1 MSQQRRFSFTRT
13 LKAKCRHVPTL
24 FTALA
29 IASLCACSTTRV
41 PVASAQKTYTTTQR
55 DGVCVE
61 NIEISALRGRLQAL
75 TAGGQFIDAYD
86 AAKAQCWLDSAESQF
101 AENDRTGYVNEAT
114 EESAVLIRSMEVN
127 KGQPTALGQIKHI
140 AASYRVRH
148 DLWQLIGAIKEDRG
162 FKCVSALVACA
173 EVRLVR
179 AGHALD
185 QTGWRQ
191 ANPHIQI
198 AESLLTQAQREGE
211 KCGQSVVVAPPAV
224 EVKPAPAP
232 IVPVEVKPTTDR
244 FSLQA
249 DALFAFNRAD
259 LSSLLPAGKAKL
271 DWLVQRLKEYQRID
285 RIDIS
290 GFTDRLGTNQYN
302 LQLSQARANTVKDYL
317 VARGINAPLVTAT
330 GKGKSKTASGQCPAD
345 MTRSKLIECLQ
356 PDRRVDLEIL
366 GIAIRPA
373 NTR

>member
-1 MSQQRRFSFTRT
+1 MSRQGRLSFARA
-13 LKAKCRHVPTL
+13 LKAKCRHVPML
-24 FTALA
+24 FVAVA
-29 IASLCACSTTRV
+29 IASLCACSTTLL
-41 PVASAQKTYTTTQR
+41 PVSSAKGAQSTAHR
-55 DGVCVE
+55 GGVCVE
-61 NIEISALRGRLQAL
+61 NLEITALRGRLQAL
-75 TAGGQFIDAYD
+75 TTGGQYVDAYD
-86 AAKAQCWLDSAESQF
+86 LAKAQCWLDSAESQF
-101 AENDRTGYVNEAT
+101 AENDRTGYVSEAM
-114 EESAVLIRSMEVN
+114 EESAGLIRSMEAN
-127 KGQPTALGQIKHI
+127 KGQAAAQTKHI
-140 AASYRVRH
+140 AGSDRLRH
-148 DLWQLIGAIKEDRG
+148 DLWQLIGTIKADRG

-198 AESLLTQAQREGE
+198 AEGLLAQAQREGE
-211 KCGQSVVVAPPAV
+211 KCSQSVVGAPPAA

-232 IVPVEVKPTTDR
+232 IAPVEEKPTTDR

-259 LSSLLPAGKAKL
+259 FSSLLPAGKAKL
-271 DWLVQRLKEYQRID
+271 DWVVQRLKEYQRID

-317 VARGINAPLVTAT
+317 VSRGMNAPLVTAT
-330 GKGKSKTASGQCPAD
+330 GKGKSKTTSGQCPAD
-345 MTRSKLIECLQ
+345 MMRSKLIECLQ

-366 GIAIRPA
+366 GISIRPA

>member
-1 MSQQRRFSFTRT
+1 MSRQGRLSFARA
-13 LKAKCRHVPTL
+13 LKAKCRHVPML
-24 FTALA
+24 FVAFV
-29 IASLCACSTTRV
+29 IASLCACSTTLL
-41 PVASAQKTYTTTQR
+41 PVSSAKGAQSTAHR

-61 NIEISALRGRLQAL
+61 NLEITALRGRLQAL
-75 TAGGQFIDAYD
+75 TTGGQYVDAYD
-86 AAKAQCWLDSAESQF
+86 LAKAQCWLDSAESQF
-101 AENDRTGYVNEAT
+101 AENDRTGYVSEAM
-114 EESAVLIRSMEVN
+114 EESAVLIRSMEAN
-127 KGQPTALGQIKHI
+127 KGQAAAQTKRI
-140 AASYRVRH
+140 AGSDRVRY
-148 DLWQLIGAIKEDRG
+148 DLWQLIGAIKADRG

-198 AESLLTQAQREGE
+198 AEGLLAQAQREGE
-211 KCGQSVVVAPPAV
+211 KCRQNVVAAPTAA
-224 EVKPAPAP
+224 EAKPAP
-232 IVPVEVKPTTDR
+232 VPVVVEAKPTTDR

-271 DWLVQRLKEYQRID
+271 DWVVQRLKEYQRID

-290 GFTDRLGTNQYN
+290 GFTDRLGTDKYN
-302 LQLSQARANTVKDYL
+302 LQLSQARANTARDYL
-317 VARGINAPLVTAT
+317 VARGISAPLLNAT
-330 GKGKSKTASGQCPAD
+330 GKGKSRNVSGQCPPD

-356 PDRRVDLEIL
+356 PDRRVELEIL
-366 GIAIRPA
+366 GIAIKPA
-373 NTR
+373 STR